1 MNCVFF
7 FHYKSLP
14 QDVNSTPTSS
24 SVVAAA
30 ATANKTLTPTEPTSD
45 LATPTKTG
53 RGKGKAKLAA
63 AAAAASGVDGQIT
76 SPDPGEAK
84 PKGKRTPKNSK
95 KGAAAAT
102 TPGQDTATEQSPTT
116 ASSVV
121 PVPISLTSQN
131 SMPMYGQQTPQQQQQ
146 QQRPPSQGGV
156 YMSSTSA
163 SPVTLNR
170 QPMYNGPQLSA
181 LPASIIYNGY
191 SGVSLGCGRGRLT
204 SYSVQSAAV
213 RCS

>member
-1 MNCVFF
+1 M
-7 FHYKSLP
+7 
-14 QDVNSTPTSS
+14 
-24 SVVAAA
+24 VAAA

-156 YMSSTSA
+156 YMSSASA

-181 LPASIIYNGY
+181 SPASIIYNGQ
-191 SGVSLGCGRGRLT
+191 SGVSGVGVVGVGSTATQYNPQQFGVVNQPQMGLPSYQNAAQQPGLGN
-204 SYSVQSAAV
+204 A
-213 RCS
+213 